1 MQRKSNQF
9 LFIGIL
15 LALVGGISAYV
26 VGSDLDSGNPP
37 PPTPPIANNSEI
49 FWNVE
54 NLTIDI
60 DSTDNGTNSNVTR

>member
-26 VGSDLDSGNPP
+26 VGTNLGGDSESPP
-37 PPTPPIANNSEI
+37 VPVDNQTELY
-49 FWNVE
+49 WNVE

-60 DSTDNGTNSNVTR
+60 DSTDNESNTNATR